1 VAIRVVRSDGV
12 VEDVRSDDEE
22 EEEEVEK
29 LEPKKNK

>member
-1 VAIRVVRSDGV
+1 MVRSDGV

>member
-1 VAIRVVRSDGV
+1 VVRSDGV